1 MATRAA
7 RASTKPLEILFL
19 SGRVGIGTDLTARL
33 VEFIGATRTQLDC
46 AIYDLRHPQVAA
58 ALTRIHR
65 AGKKVRIAYDAG
77 GSRPSGGIADP
88 KPAGT
93 ADVVKKAGLLKVST
107 PLHQTGRH
115 LMHHKFL
122 VRDSDTVWT
131 GSANL
136 TVGGLERQ
144 DNNCLIARSTR
155 LATLYTQTFNDL
167 VSPPP
172 AIAPPSPAAPVKVG
186 GAALTV
192 RFSPAS
198 GEGIED
204 AVVATLQN
212 ASSVRMMA
220 FLVSDP
226 GILGQLAR
234 FKDGGDIKGI
244 YDPGGMKDA
253 MRSKTLDRSQF
264 WFLQDKARFAAAPS
278 HAFNPAPGHEQDF
291 MHNKVM
297 IVDGKVI
304 TGSYNFSENA
314 ETNDENMLVI
324 DSADVAT
331 AYTDYFDKLF
341 AAYHK

>member
-1 MATRAA
+1 
-7 RASTKPLEILFL
+7 
-19 SGRVGIGTDLTARL
+19 
-33 VEFIGATRTQLDC
+33 
-46 AIYDLRHPQVAA
+46 
-58 ALTRIHR
+58 
-65 AGKKVRIAYDAG
+65 
-77 GSRPSGGIADP
+77 
-88 KPAGT
+88 
-93 ADVVKKAGLLKVST
+93 
-107 PLHQTGRH
+107 
-115 LMHHKFL
+115 MHHKFL

-186 GAALTV
+186 GAAITV
-192 RFSPAS
+192 LFSPAS

-253 MRSKTLDRSQF
+253 MRSKTLDGRSSGSCRTRPASP
-264 WFLQDKARFAAAPS
+264 LRRRMPS
-278 HAFNPAPGHEQDF
+278 TRRPA
-291 MHNKVM
+291 
-297 IVDGKVI
+297 
-304 TGSYNFSENA
+304 TSRTSC
-314 ETNDENMLVI
+314 TTR
-324 DSADVAT
+324 S
-331 AYTDYFDKLF
+331 
-341 AAYHK
+341 